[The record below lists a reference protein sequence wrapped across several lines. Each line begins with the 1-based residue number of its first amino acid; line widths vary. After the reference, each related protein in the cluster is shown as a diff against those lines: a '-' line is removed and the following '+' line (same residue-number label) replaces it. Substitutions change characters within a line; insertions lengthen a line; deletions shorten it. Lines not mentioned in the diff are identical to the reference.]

1 MERQLSL
8 TLADEDRF
16 HIDFAIAKAYEDR
29 RDWGKAFAHYEAG
42 NNLRAKSTPYDGQA
56 NRARVTKS
64 AALFTKTFFDE
75 RAGGGHHADD
85 PIFILGMP
93 RAGST
98 LIEQILSSHSM
109 IEGTQELPDIG
120 MMANRI
126 TGEHGLDAI
135 AALTPEK
142 RAALGA
148 EYLER
153 TRINRKSDKQH
164 FIDKMPNN
172 WQHLALIHLIL
183 PNAKIIDARRHPL
196 DCCFSNYRQ
205 HFARGQSFAY
215 GLADVGAYYCD
226 YVTAM
231 AAIDTA
237 LPGRIHR
244 VIHEHLVDDTE
255 AEVRAML
262 AYLDVPFEESCL
274 RFWENDRAV
283 QTPSAEQVR
292 RPINKEGVDRWK
304 PYDAWLA
311 PLRQALGPVL
321 ATYPAVP

>member
-1 MERQLSL
+1 
-8 TLADEDRF
+8 
-16 HIDFAIAKAYEDR
+16 
-29 RDWGKAFAHYEAG
+29 
-42 NNLRAKSTPYDGQA
+42 
-56 NRARVTKS
+56 
-64 AALFTKTFFDE
+64 
-75 RAGGGHHADD
+75 
-85 PIFILGMP
+85 MP

-98 LIEQILSSHSM
+98 LIEQILSSHSE

-120 MMANRI
+120 MMASRI
-126 TGEHGLDAI
+126 AGGSGLDAI

-142 RAALGA
+142 REALGA
-148 EYLER
+148 EYLHR
-153 TRINRKSDKQH
+153 TRINRKSDKPR

-172 WQHLALIHLIL
+172 WQHVALIQLIL

-215 GLADVGAYYCD
+215 GLADVGNYYRD
-226 YVTAM
+226 YVNAM
-231 AAIDTA
+231 TAIDAA

-255 AEVRAML
+255 AEVRRML
-262 AYLDVPFEESCL
+262 TYLDVPFEDSGL

-304 PYDAWLA
+304 PYEAWLS
-311 PLRQALGPVL
+311 PLKVALGTVL
-321 ATYPAVP
+321 DKYPAVP